1 MPKPTHHLA
10 ARLRVLRRRALW
22 GLREGRRVAARLG
35 VLLHGAW
42 WPRAR
47 SEVRC
52 GWGKSIVVADVEPDD
67 EKKLMVVGCGW
78 CEVFEL

>member
-1 MPKPTHHLA
+1 VP
-10 ARLRVLRRRALW
+10 RRVGLRPP
-22 GLREGRRVAARLG
+22 REGRRVAARLG

-52 GWGKSIVVADVEPDD
+52 GWGESNLVADVEPAD
-67 EKKLMVVGCGW
+67 EKKLMIVGCGW
-78 CEVFEL
+78 CEVFES